1 MDRAVELP
9 SISVVVP
16 ARDAAATLPALLE
29 SLAALDYPRDRF
41 EVLVVDNASSD
52 RTAGTAGRFPV
63 RLVREE
69 AVISS
74 YAARN
79 AGLRAATGDWIAFTD
94 ADCVVDRG
102 WLRALARAAAPGVGL
117 IAGPIRPLP
126 GETAAQRFAAWIG
139 ALDQTR
145 TLAHPYLPY
154 AQTANLACAAAVF
167 RAVGLF
173 RPDLES
179 GGDAD
184 LCWRVQRETGFRLV
198 TAPEAVVFHR
208 HRPTVRGLLAQWRRY
223 GRGAAQLEQLHRFG
237 DLRTA
242 SARRRPVPGFGPLP
256 AARPR
261 PPLTAPLYLALTRA
275 AWTVGFRQGR
285 RIRPGPS
292 APPRA

>member
-9 SISVVVP
+9 RVSVVVP

-29 SLAALDYPRDRF
+29 SMPALDYPRDRF
-41 EVLVVDNASSD
+41 EVLVVDNASTD
-52 RTAGTAGRFPV
+52 RTAELARRFPV
-63 RLVREE
+63 RLLRERS
-69 AVISS
+69 VISS

-79 AGLRAATGDWIAFTD
+79 AGIRASTGEWIAFTD

-102 WLRALARAAAPGVGL
+102 WLRALAREAAPPVGL
-117 IAGPIRPLP
+117 VAGAIRSLP
-126 GETAAQRFAAWIG
+126 GGTTAQRFAAWIG
-139 ALDQTR
+139 ALDQSR

-184 LCWRVQRETGFRLV
+184 LCWRVQRETGFRFV
-198 TAPEAVVFHR
+198 AAPEAVVFHL
-208 HRPTVRGLLAQWRRY
+208 HRSTVRGLLAQWRRY
-223 GRGAAQLEQLHRFG
+223 GRGAAQLERLHRL
-237 DLRTA
+237 DDRPAA
-242 SARRRPVPGFGPLP
+242 SAGRRAVARLGHLL

-261 PPLTAPLYLALTRA
+261 PPLSAPLYLALTRA
-275 AWTVGFRQGR
+275 AWAVGFRQGR
-285 RIRPGPS
+285 RIRPDS
-292 APPRA
+292 AAPPRA